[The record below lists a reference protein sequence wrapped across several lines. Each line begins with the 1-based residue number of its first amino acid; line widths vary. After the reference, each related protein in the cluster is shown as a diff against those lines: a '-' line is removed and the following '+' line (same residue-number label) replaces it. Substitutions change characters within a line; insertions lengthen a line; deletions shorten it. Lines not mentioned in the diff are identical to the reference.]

1 MAYLVADSLHGPL
14 SYLLTVNMNVW
25 LYLLMQ
31 LRRLTVSGASEFSRI
46 RILPIKDFT
55 RDRTQPKSAVRVAVG
70 TRGHCGRDAPV
81 VTIVTT
87 ALAVSVKHAETA
99 VGKIPSES

>member
-1 MAYLVADSLHGPL
+1 MADSLHGPL
-14 SYLLTVNMNVW
+14 NCLLTINMNVW
-25 LYLLMQ
+25 LYLPMQ

-46 RILPIKDFT
+46 RIHPIKDFT
-55 RDRTQPKSAVRVAVG
+55 RDRTHPKNAVRVAVG
-70 TRGHCGRDAPV
+70 TRGRCGRDAPV